1 MFFDSMEEIPQI
13 AARTS
18 CAIFVVP
25 GEADL
30 KIPATLVL
38 EPEDAKSKTRLISA
52 EALREFLSFTDK
64 KLTDSHYFIIKEAD
78 KMSDIVQNIF
88 LKTLEEPKEFC
99 HFVLTTENPASLL
112 PTILSRAQVFI
123 PRTNG
128 RLDAAPNYSSKIM
141 NFAKTLI
148 AAKTLDL
155 PNIAAKIAT
164 SKPQPRQIALDSTG
178 AAIEI
183 LYKSYLKTGNRAFL
197 SKIPKFLQ
205 LYEALQQNGHIKLH
219 IVASLC

>member
-1 MFFDSMEEIPQI
+1 MFFDSLAEIPQI

-25 GEADL
+25 GETNL
-30 KIPATLVL
+30 RIPATLVL
-38 EPEDAKSKTRLISA
+38 EPEDTKSKTRLISA

-64 KLTDSHYFIIKEAD
+64 KLTNSHYFVIKDAD
-78 KMSDIVQNIF
+78 KMSEVVQNIF

-123 PRTNG
+123 LRPTSQ
-128 RLDAAPNYSSKIM
+128 LDAAPSYNSKIM
-141 NFAKTLI
+141 NFAKALI

-155 PNIAAKIAT
+155 PDIAAKIAA
-164 SKPQPRQIALDSTG
+164 SKPQPRQTALDSTG

-197 SKIPKFLQ
+197 LKIPKFLQ
-205 LYEALQQNGHIKLH
+205 LYQALEQNGHIKLH